1 MIPDASVMD
10 HKTPQGAFRSSAL
23 LRAGA
28 ASRMNHRVAAG
39 TCGKKRSDGRGK
51 EAGRGGR
58 GGGNDLCV
66 LYY

>member
-39 TCGKKRSDGRGK
+39 MRGKKGSGS
-51 EAGRGGR
+51 GGV
-58 GGGNDLCV
+58 GGEVTTCV
-66 LYY
+66 FYTISREGV